1 MTRKD
6 LPLTTYQQELQRLD
20 EHPVVQW
27 LQYLA
32 TEVRSR
38 YVRMN
43 PDDMWQSYV
52 QFCERDNIKTDR
64 VNKRSFETK
73 LGFTLNSIPD
83 ASEKV
88 QSTSGRERRINV
100 EILRKFYKI
109 ELSEKMAEIDYD
121 DPE

>member
-1 MTRKD
+1 M
-6 LPLTTYQQELQRLD
+6 
-20 EHPVVQW
+20 
-27 LQYLA
+27 
-32 TEVRSR
+32 
-38 YVRMN
+38 RMN

-109 ELSEKMAEIDYD
+109 ELSEKKPEIDYD